1 MAVAIETL
9 IAWGH
14 SPRDVWGY
22 TLRQMAAFIELGQAR
37 RRLEQAQD
45 LSLATLAARGKE
57 EDLKKT
63 HGELIRGA
71 HL

>member
-1 MAVAIETL
+1 MSA
-9 IAWGH
+9 
-14 SPRDVWGY
+14 Y
-22 TLRQMAAFIELGQAR
+22 IELGQAR

-57 EDLKKT
+57 DDLKKT
-63 HGELIRGA
+63 HQELVRGA